1 MMKIEE
7 FSKKYLVRILN
18 EKDIPIIYNLCCGNP
33 IYYEFCPPFVTQ
45 TSILEDMVV
54 LPPGKDKK
62 DKYYVGFFD
71 SDKLIA
77 VMDFI
82 DGYPEKNIAFIG
94 FFMTDTSIQGKGIST
109 EIISELCKYLRQLH
123 YESVRLAYVKG
134 NEQSKGFWHKNNF
147 VENGIETKNE
157 NYTAVITQRML

>member
-1 MMKIEE
+1 MKIEE

-18 EKDIPIIYNLCCGNP
+18 EKDVPIIYNLCCGNP

-94 FFMTDTSIQGKGIST
+94 FFMADTSIQGKGIST
-109 EIISELCKYLRQLH
+109 EIISDLCKYWGELH

-147 VENGIETKNE
+147 VENGIETKKE